1 MDIAGKGRTGV
12 LAALILALMDTPRDI
27 IAKDYVLTR
36 IGVEPFREKL
46 LGQPLLML
54 GRERDSWDGT
64 GKGFEEPG
72 MGGLCGVRG
81 SYIIAILE
89 WMGEKWGAFGTSEPY
104 PGVEGYLRQ
113 ELGFSS
119 KELESIRGTLRV

>member
-1 MDIAGKGRTGV
+1 
-12 LAALILALMDTPRDI
+12 MDTPPDI

-46 LGQPLLML
+46 LGQLLLML

>member
-1 MDIAGKGRTGV
+1 
-12 LAALILALMDTPRDI
+12 MDTPPDI

-46 LGQPLLML
+46 LGQLLLML

-72 MGGLCGVRG
+72 MEGLCGVRS
-81 SYIIAILE
+81 SYIIAFLE
-89 WMGEKWGAFGTSEPY
+89 WMGEKWGAFGASELY
-104 PGVEGYLRQ
+104 PGVDGYLRQ
-113 ELGFSS
+113 ELEFSS
-119 KELESIRGTLRV
+119 EELESIRGALRI

>member
-1 MDIAGKGRTGV
+1 MDIAGKDRTGV
-12 LAALILALMDTPRDI
+12 LAALILALMDTPPDI

-46 LGQPLLML
+46 LGQLLLML
-54 GRERDSWDGT
+54 GRERDSWDST

-81 SYIIAILE
+81 
-89 WMGEKWGAFGTSEPY
+89 
-104 PGVEGYLRQ
+104 
-113 ELGFSS
+113 
-119 KELESIRGTLRV
+119 